1 MVECAG
7 VYGAFVVKECSFSFE
22 FWGVG
27 SLNYLEISS
36 YNGESL
42 TRKSEIRE
50 ERIGKVFEV
59 YSTVILLYSKKAF
72 EFGGGFTLYFIIRR
86 NFDSLS
92 LPPSRLFASATLHA
106 FFLFYFNNFEKFHIR
121 ATCKLHTKKEYK
133 YHEEKV

>member
-50 ERIGKVFEV
+50 ERIGKVFEGLFDR
-59 YSTVILLYSKKAF
+59 ILLYSKK
-72 EFGGGFTLYFIIRR
+72 GFRIWRGIYTLLYY
-86 NFDSLS
+86 S
-92 LPPSRLFASATLHA
+92 
-106 FFLFYFNNFEKFHIR
+106 
-121 ATCKLHTKKEYK
+121 KELRFSFSSPFK
-133 YHEEKV
+133 AIC